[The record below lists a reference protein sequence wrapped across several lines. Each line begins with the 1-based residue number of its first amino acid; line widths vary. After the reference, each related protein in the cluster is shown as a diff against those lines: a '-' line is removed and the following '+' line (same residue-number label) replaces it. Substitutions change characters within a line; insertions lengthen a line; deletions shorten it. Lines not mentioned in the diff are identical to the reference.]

1 MKKSL
6 FILVGLGVILSGCAD
21 LGSESSQNIEPNSE
35 LEQGDKSSN
44 DVEQKTEI
52 VIDYKKKEYYDGLN
66 RIDIRLA
73 TCKSGGRCSSESIEG
88 YINERIELVK
98 EWSEKGVEFD
108 LEEYIYFSENDTPVI
123 HWSKEELPV
132 LEVYTTLEEY
142 YDESYIAPTATL
154 YKNKMKWQD
163 NMYVLIGSD
172 FDKDVN
178 ISYGLYNDG
187 TCKEVEGTYTSQG
200 IKVTDCSYSSSKEKI
215 SITVENNSDFDL
227 SYLQVEIYG
236 IDSNG
241 KTVSSDYTN
250 HGSIIRKG
258 ASQTLEAY
266 VDKYTSYEVE
276 ISKATTK

>member
-21 LGSESSQNIEPNSE
+21 LGSESSQNIAPNSE

-73 TCKSGGRCSSESIEG
+73 TCKSGGRCSSESI
-88 YINERIELVK
+88 
-98 EWSEKGVEFD
+98 
-108 LEEYIYFSENDTPVI
+108 EEYIYFSENDTPVI